1 MLQTLKT
8 ILVDNWEWR
17 DKIAHLARFEL
28 VKKSRGTILSWAWF
42 VIRPAIYVFCFWFA
56 LDIGLRGARAGATE
70 GVPYIVWLAAG
81 IIPWFFMSEV
91 LGEGSDVLH
100 KFSYLVTKVKFPLSA
115 VSTIQ
120 VGSSFIVQLILQ
132 VGMLAIYFINGMQ
145 LDVYLLQVPLALLML
160 FVFWNIFSIFYSQL
174 SAFSKDA
181 SNLLKALS
189 TPLFWL
195 SGVIFNIKAVPIDW
209 VQTLLQYNPVTFF
222 VVVFRDAY
230 CDKVWF
236 WDDPNLLFGFV
247 VVFVVTFVLMLV
259 VYKRLNKEVADVL

>member
-17 DKIAHLARFEL
+17 EKIIHLARFEL
-28 VKKSRGTILSWAWF
+28 TKKSRGSVLSWVWF
-42 VIRPAIYVFCFWFA
+42 VIRPAVYVFCFWFA

-70 GVPYIVWLAAG
+70 GVPYILWLASG
-81 IIPWFFMSEV
+81 IVPWFFMSEV

-115 VSTIQ
+115 VSTLQ
-120 VGSSFIVQLILQ
+120 VGSSMLVQLLLQ
-132 VGMLAIYFINGMQ
+132 ACLVIVYVACGMPFDI
-145 LDVYLLQVPLALLML
+145 YLLQVPIALVMMFL
-160 FVFWNIFSIFYSQL
+160 FWTIFSIFYSQL
-174 SAFSKDA
+174 AAFSKDV
-181 SNLLKALS
+181 SNFLHAIG

-195 SGVIFNIKAVPIDW
+195 SGVIFNIKAIDIGW
-209 VQTLLQYNPVTFF
+209 IQMLLQYNPIAFF

-236 WDDPNLLFGFV
+236 WDDPGLIFGFA
-247 VVFVVTFVLMLV
+247 VVFVVTFVLMLL
-259 VYKRLNKEVADVL
+259 VYKRMHKEVADVL